1 MADNDAKI
9 TVALDASK
17 AIKAAQKAGPE
28 IEKALSIQIDLRN
41 ASQSDRFL
49 DLMQKK
55 LRSNVEELAVYDK
68 KLDKIV
74 AKTEKLKELEQ
85 NGPTNLTPSE
95 KGLLTIKANNKKG
108 TYSEEESQAA
118 KETLA
123 NYNDA
128 QKLKNEIIRDIEKLD
143 KTPEEIK
150 SQAEGLNGELEN
162 VQKGLKNITAEQTAE
177 VKKQTELVSKTKATK
192 QEQQEAANAAKK
204 EETAATQSAKA
215 TAKKAKAAKEA
226 AAETKNT
233 QKAEEQTTK
242 ATDKTTESTKRSTKA
257 KKDETEAIKENI
269 TAEKQLGEESKKTE
283 NKKKGS
289 KQSSSK
295 KSKKEDVNTA
305 EGAESRTNHIKALV
319 SEINTLKGA
328 GKDTTKQFQELEQL
342 LGTNLG
348 DQSIADLTRHFID
361 LDETIKYIKND
372 LDMSDLLDQ
381 EFGALFERLEQVRQK
396 INEVKK
402 DARSSDEPVK
412 DAAQEIEENI
422 QKINATVESIPQMK
436 FETSF
441 DAKQNLDA
449 LKAAQKSIVD
459 MGMPAALSEQ
469 YNKLDAAI
477 KAGTQA
483 QKDFNKA
490 AGQPTKEQKLK
501 DFQNAMQRVI
511 DTTDRVENA
520 MRFDG
525 AEQNIAEL
533 TRRLD
538 DLRKAKKVLEDF
550 GLPREMDSRY
560 DLLIRLIASTEQQ
573 IRSYK
578 ASVNETAKAEEDAG
592 NATQDMGAKMK
603 KGVSGIPTIIG
614 AVKNGFKSLSGLT
627 DKVKSSFGNMA
638 HNMKSNFKHML
649 TNITKYVFGFR
660 SLFFLVRRMRKYI
673 GEGIQSMA
681 KFRDGNNSVNANIS
695 KLITSLEFLK
705 NAWATAF
712 SPILSFVTTWLS
724 ALIDRVAEA
733 GNAFSR
739 FLGNLLGVGKVF
751 QAVKGPTKNY
761 AKSLDKTKKSAGGAA
776 KKQKELN
783 DRLADFDVLHVLGK
797 DNDNKGSGGGG
808 SGDDDDKE
816 KKRNNKLWD
825 FAKVGKDLKKWLQ
838 QMWEDADFTALG
850 EKIASG
856 LRSVFENINK
866 KMPEILKNANK
877 IGKSIATF
885 LNGLFSD
892 PWLFIEMGETAA
904 NLGNIF
910 VQTLAG
916 FFEKYK
922 PGRIGS
928 AIANFLRGAFQNFDW
943 KTAGTDFGKI
953 VTTFFTELATFF
965 KEFPTDDFIQGLKD
979 FFEGVNW
986 EEVVTALFDFLAS
999 SMSFTGKI
1007 LKGIG
1012 DILNNVK
1019 AEDIVEA
1026 FKNVDWNA
1034 VGEGFG
1040 ELLAGV
1046 IAVTLA
1052 SVKIGLEIAKAICIG
1067 IANAWIDA
1075 MKEAGVWDDFCEA
1088 IQDGDI
1094 LKAIAAAGKG
1104 LVDGI
1109 AKGIGE
1115 GFGTAV
1121 DWVADNLVAPIV
1133 EGFKS
1138 LFKIHSP
1145 SEVTEEWG
1153 TFLIDGLANGLAAG
1167 IATIKQKWED
1177 IKGAIKEK
1185 VDNIKSDLALAWDN
1199 IKSDM
1204 ETKFGLI
1211 KDKVIEIW
1219 NGIKD
1224 GLKKPVNG
1232 IISIVERCI
1241 NRMIS
1246 GINAIAKKLNDL
1258 PSLEFKN
1265 PFTGKDYKLGFK
1277 IPELSK
1283 VSIPRLAQGAVIP
1296 PNKEFMAMLGDQSH
1310 GTNIEAPLDTIKQAV
1325 AEVMA
1330 NNGNAEVIQ
1339 LLQQLIGVVASKNL
1353 VIGDK
1358 EIGKANAR
1366 YTNQQKIIRGTS
1378 F

>member
-9 TVALDASK
+9 TIALDASN
-17 AIKAAQKAGPE
+17 AIKEAKKAGPE
-28 IEKALSIQIDLRN
+28 IEKALSVQINLRN
-41 ASQSDRFL
+41 ASQSDRVL

-55 LRSNVEELAVYDK
+55 LRNNVEELSAYDRR
-68 KLDKIV
+68 LDKIV
-74 AKTEKLKELEQ
+74 AKNEKLKELEQ
-85 NGPTNLTPSE
+85 KGPTNLTPSE

-108 TYSEEESQAA
+108 TYSEEESRAA
-118 KETLA
+118 KETLD
-123 NYNDA
+123 NYNAA

-150 SQAEGLNGELEN
+150 AQAEGIHTTTTKIIEGTKSI
-162 VQKGLKNITAEQTAE
+162 VAEQTAE
-177 VKKQTELVSKTKATK
+177 VKKQSELVDKTKATK
-192 QEQQEAANAAKK
+192 QEQKKAADAAKQ
-204 EETAATQSAKA
+204 EETATKQSAKA
-215 TAKKAKAAKEA
+215 AEKKAKATKET
-226 AAETKNT
+226 AAETKNA
-233 QKAEEQTTK
+233 QQAEEQTAK

-269 TAEKQLGEESKKTE
+269 NAEKQLGEESKKTQS
-283 NKKKGS
+283 KKKGN
-289 KQSSSK
+289 KTSSSK
-295 KSKKEDVNTA
+295 KSKKEDVDTA

-328 GKDTTKQFQELEQL
+328 GEDTTKQFQELEQL

-422 QKINATVESIPQMK
+422 QKINATVDSIPQMK

-490 AGQPTKEQKLK
+490 AGQPTKEQKLQ
-501 DFQNAMQRVI
+501 DFQKAMQRVI

-550 GLPREMDSRY
+550 GLPSEMDSRY

-603 KGVSGIPTIIG
+603 KGVSGIPTIIN
-614 AVKNGFKSLSGLT
+614 AVKSGFGSLSGLT
-627 DKVKSSFGNMA
+627 DKVKSSFESMA

-649 TNITKYVFGFR
+649 TSITKYVFGFR
-660 SLFFLVRRMRKYI
+660 SLFFLVRRLRKYI
-673 GEGIQSMA
+673 GEGIQGMA
-681 KFRDGNNSVNANIS
+681 QFNGGNNSVNANIS
-695 KLITSLEFLK
+695 KLITSLEYLK

-712 SPILSFVTTWLS
+712 SPILSFVTNWLS
-724 ALIDRVAEA
+724 ALIDKLAAV

-739 FLGNLLGVGKVF
+739 FLGNLLGVSKVF

-761 AKSLDKTKKSAGGAA
+761 AKSLDKAGKSAGGAA
-776 KKQKELN
+776 KKQKQLN

-797 DNDNKGSGGGG
+797 DNDNPGSGGGG
-808 SGDDDDKE
+808 GGNNDDAD

-838 QMWEDADFTALG
+838 QMWKDADFTALG

-866 KMPEILKNANK
+866 KMPDILKNANK

-892 PWLFIEMGETAA
+892 PWLFIEMGKTAA

-910 VQTLAG
+910 VQALAG

-928 AIANFLRGAFQNFDW
+928 AIANFLRGVFQNFDW
-943 KTAGTDFGKI
+943 KTAGTNFGNI

-965 KEFPTDDFIQGLKD
+965 KEFPTDTFIQGLKD

-986 EEVVTALFDFLAS
+986 DEVVAALFDFLAS
-999 SMSFTGKI
+999 SMSFIGKI

-1012 DILNNVK
+1012 DILSNIK

-1026 FKNVDWNA
+1026 FKQVDWNA

-1040 ELLAGV
+1040 DLLAGV
-1046 IAVTLA
+1046 LAVTLA
-1052 SVKIGLEIAKAICIG
+1052 SVKIGLEIAKAICLG

-1075 MKEAGVWDDFCEA
+1075 MKEAGVWDDFCA
-1088 IQDGDI
+1088 AVQDGDI

-1138 LFKIHSP
+1138 LFGIHSP
-1145 SEVTEEWG
+1145 STVTEEWG
-1153 TFLIDGLANGLAAG
+1153 GYLIAGLENGLSNAMSKITTVWETLKTNITTVWDNTKLAVLTSATLFQESFVKIFDGVKTALKGPAQGILNVAGG
-1167 IATIKQKWED
+1167 IA
-1177 IKGAIKEK
+1177 
-1185 VDNIKSDLALAWDN
+1185 
-1199 IKSDM
+1199 
-1204 ETKFGLI
+1204 
-1211 KDKVIEIW
+1211 
-1219 NGIKD
+1219 
-1224 GLKKPVNG
+1224 NG
-1232 IISIVERCI
+1232 IIKALNAGITAI
-1241 NRMIS
+1241 NKFI
-1246 GINAIAKKLNDL
+1246 GKI
-1258 PSLEFKN
+1258 EF
-1265 PFTGKDYKLGFK
+1265 PDWLSK
-1277 IPELSK
+1277 IPGVSFLAGKK
-1283 VSIPRLAQGAVIP
+1283 VDFGLKTLNTISVPKLAQGAVIP
-1296 PNKEFMAMLGDQSH
+1296 PNREFMAVLGDQSH

-1330 NNGNAEVIQ
+1330 NNNNAEVIR
-1339 LLQQLIGVVASKNL
+1339 LLQQLIGVVESKNL

-1358 EIGKANAR
+1358 AIGQANAR